1 MSANERRRLIVFR
14 QVKHEA
20 ISVAEA
26 ARSLGLSER
35 QSRRLWKRFRLQGDA
50 GLIHGLRGQPGN
62 AAHGALREL
71 QTISTLPPGYAGVNL
86 AAADTAEQQSA
97 GGGQS
102 AAVGQGALLAG
113 RTRNAGSA
121 DAAVGA
127 STRAVGQQLSEG
139 ALQTRLKNAGMKM
152 QQQQAGIGGLGNLY
166 SENLGAVAPNV
177 NANTE
182 AENASWDWAKDLM
195 GPMLGA
201 AGGAAS
207 PGGAITKAF
216 T

>member
-1 MSANERRRLIVFR
+1 MVAVVVPQVAQLI
-14 QVKHEA
+14 
-20 ISVAEA
+20 
-26 ARSLGLSER
+26 
-35 QSRRLWKRFRLQGDA
+35 
-50 GLIHGLRGQPGN
+50 
-62 AAHGALREL
+62 
-71 QTISTLPPGYAGVNL
+71 

-152 QQQQAGIGGLGNLY
+152 QQQVHLVKRFFVLFFGMYLRSSIH
-166 SENLGAVAPNV
+166 SCR
-177 NANTE
+177 
-182 AENASWDWAKDLM
+182 S
-195 GPMLGA
+195 
-201 AGGAAS
+201 
-207 PGGAITKAF
+207 
-216 T
+216 

>member
-1 MSANERRRLIVFR
+1 MARGSATAQNTASSSEENASNLFGPLSGTLSA
-14 QVKHEA
+14 EA
-20 ISVAEA
+20 IT
-26 ARSLGLSER
+26 
-35 QSRRLWKRFRLQGDA
+35 
-50 GLIHGLRGQPGN
+50 PG
-62 AAHGALREL
+62 GMSP
-71 QTISTLPPGYAGVNL
+71 IDL